1 MVRRKS
7 RHRKLHPRVPMSKEE
22 EEKKIAEMLK
32 AGHTF
37 PEIAEVLHKSITTI
51 SEVKDRLDAVR
62 LPKEKNRASEAYRLY
77 KEGMNSLDV
86 AIELGIDANESKK
99 YFEEFLDL
107 INADELKNIYLDI
120 GQDIRAVLDLY
131 TNLKDRGMTIDQ
143 ILPLRQ
149 LPAQINQLINQ
160 LTSVKLEHD
169 QLNKSVDDLSIRKD
183 QLQNEVIHFTSD
195 VKYFNETKLQVSQD
209 ISSLNLVLN
218 SIRQED
224 ISYQKIEQIAT
235 DSNKS
240 FMNSQSE
247 VLVTALASTILALKS
262 DPLLTTLFLSPYS
275 ASQYP
280 TLLESYTELALRA
293 WANMENNVKS
303 QYRSMLY
310 ERIMQIVDLP
320 KVSES

>member
-1 MVRRKS
+1 
-7 RHRKLHPRVPMSKEE
+7 MSKVE
-22 EEKKIAEMLK
+22 EEKKIAGMLE

-62 LPKEKNRASEAYRLY
+62 LPKEKDRASEAYRLY

-99 YFEEFLDL
+99 YFVEFLDL
-107 INADELKNIYLDI
+107 INADELENIYLDI

-131 TNLKDRGMTIDQ
+131 KTLKDQGLTIDQ
-143 ILPLRQ
+143 ILSLRQ

-160 LTSVKLEHD
+160 RTSVNLELY

-183 QLQNEVIHFTSD
+183 QLQNKVIHLTLD
-195 VKYFNETKLQVSQD
+195 VKNLNETKLQVSQD
-209 ISSLNLVLN
+209 ISSLKLILN
-218 SIRQED
+218 SIRQGD

-247 VLVTALASTILALKS
+247 VLVTALASTILALKN

-275 ASQYP
+275 GSQYP
-280 TLLESYTELALRA
+280 ALLKSYTELALRA
-293 WANMENNVKS
+293 WDNVENHVKT
-303 QYRSMLY
+303 QYRLMLY
-310 ERIMQIVDLP
+310 KRVMQMVDLP